1 MERVYYR
8 SDIEVRL
15 TFRNAA
21 GERISCPDRVR
32 AVFRTNSGRR
42 ELDLCGL
49 LSFDNE
55 DGSLNVWLPLS
66 RYDIGIGRLYVKRPN
81 NAEYYIDDPGIIL
94 TDESYD
100 SGLIQT
106 SYKG

>member
-21 GERISCPDRVR
+21 GERISCPDGVS
-32 AVFRTNSGRR
+32 AVFKTDSSMR
-42 ELDLCGL
+42 ELALSGL
-49 LSFDNE
+49 PSWVND
-55 DGSLNVWLPLS
+55 DGSLTVWVPLS
-66 RYDIGIGRLYVKRPN
+66 RNFIGFGRFRVITPK
-81 NAEYYIDDPGIIL
+81 NAEWFVDDPGIIL

-100 SGLIQT
+100 SGCVKT
-106 SYKG
+106 EYKG